1 VNIIHFDTNHLED
14 EVERQSMNMK
24 LQRYPLCGPRLQKQL
39 RFSATSLFVS
49 FLTKNAVSADKAD
62 LGRRSSHLM
71 LA

>member
-1 VNIIHFDTNHLED
+1 VHILHFDTNHLED

-24 LQRYPLCGPRLQKQL
+24 LQRYSFYAPGLWGKLQ
-39 RFSATSLFVS
+39 FIAASLLVS